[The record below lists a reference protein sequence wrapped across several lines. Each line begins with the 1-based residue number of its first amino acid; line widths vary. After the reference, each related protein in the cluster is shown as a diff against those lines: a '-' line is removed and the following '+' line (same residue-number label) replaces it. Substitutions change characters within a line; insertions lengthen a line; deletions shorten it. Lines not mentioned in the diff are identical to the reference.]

1 MQSRLACQL
10 VEALVAPPAEAEP
23 IGPHSLIDRVAAAYA
38 GPASVSSAN
47 ASAGAAVPSADMLA
61 LAGELEPLLD
71 LISEA
76 VLLLAAD
83 GALAAAN
90 PRAGL
95 LLAGATARLVDRAP
109 GFLDRAGVA
118 LSADA
123 EAVATSR
130 LGGGRTVE
138 ARWRGLGNGRRLVV
152 ITDITE
158 ARRQLEAAAA
168 AANDYR
174 SLFENTAVGIY
185 RSTLDGRQLRANPAY
200 VRMNGYRTEREMIAN
215 MRDIARQ
222 WYVLPGRR
230 EEFVRRVQEH
240 GVVTDFI
247 SEVYRHRTGERMWVS
262 ETGWLVRATDG
273 TPLYYEGTIIDAT
286 ERMRAEAE
294 IAQLAHFDSLTGLA
308 NRSLF
313 ARELHRCLT
322 RPDPSLAVLYLD
334 LDDFKAINDTLGH
347 PVGDQL
353 LRQAAERIV
362 RAVGPQPLVARFGG
376 DEFSIL
382 VREAVDPPRLTALA
396 EAIIAGL
403 SAPFHLDDKEAAVGV
418 SVGIALCP
426 EHGSTADEV
435 MRNADIALYQA
446 KGAGRRT
453 YVVFDARMDEQIQ
466 QRRLL
471 ERDLRLAFGRD
482 ELELHYQPIIDLVD
496 GRIRCLEALVRWNH
510 PQRGQI
516 LPGMFISIAEEAGL
530 MHLLG
535 EWVIRRACSDLARL
549 PDDVAIAVNLSP
561 VQFRAEGL
569 ERIVAGALAD
579 HDLDPRRLQ
588 IEITESVLLVD
599 DPLTRATLKGLRELG
614 ITLALDDFGIGFS
627 SLSYLQKF
635 TFDKIKIDRSFAA
648 DIDRNPTGAALV
660 RTIVMLGRDLGIEV
674 VAEGVETEEQL
685 AALMREGC
693 RCFQGY
699 YFGRPAPL
707 SDALHGAL
715 RRLLTLAD
723 LGRTVEIAG
732 L

>member
-1 MQSRLACQL
+1 MQGRLARQRSERA
-10 VEALVAPPAEAEP
+10 VEIDAT
-23 IGPHSLIDRVAAAYA
+23 GPHSLVDRIATAYTTA
-38 GPASVSSAN
+38 IPSSPTTSASTTPPPADGGHGFRDILGP
-47 ASAGAAVPSADMLA
+47 M
-61 LAGELEPLLD
+61 LD
-71 LISEA
+71 LIDEA
-76 VLLLAAD
+76 VLRFDAD
-83 GALAAAN
+83 GALVAGNAAA
-90 PRAGL
+90 AL
-95 LLAGATARLVDRAP
+95 LLGGPAGQIVDRAP
-109 GFLDRAGVA
+109 GCLGRAGID
-118 LSADA
+118 LA
-123 EAVATSR
+123 ETPESRATSR
-130 LGGGRTVE
+130 IAGDRTVE
-138 ARWRGLGNGRRLVV
+138 ARWRLLPDGDRLVV
-152 ITDITE
+152 LTDITE
-158 ARRQLEAAAA
+158 TRRQLEAAAA
-168 AANDYR
+168 AATDYR

-185 RSTLDGRQLRANPAY
+185 RSSLDGRQLRANPAY
-200 VRMNGYRTEREMIAN
+200 VRMNGYRTEAEMIAN

-222 WYVLPGRR
+222 WYVAPGRR
-230 EEFVRRVQEH
+230 EEFVRRVHEH

-262 ETGWLVRATDG
+262 ETGWLVRGADG
-273 TPLYYEGTIIDAT
+273 TPIYYEGTIIDAT

-294 IAQLAHFDSLTGLA
+294 IAQLAHFDALTGLA
-308 NRSLF
+308 NRSFF
-313 ARELHRCLT
+313 AKELHRCLS
-322 RPDPSLAVLYLD
+322 RPDPSLAVFYLD

-362 RAVGPQPLVARFGG
+362 RAVGDQHLVARFGG

-382 VREAVDPPRLTALA
+382 VREALDASEIA
-396 EAIIAGL
+396 AMAQAIIAGL

-418 SVGIALCP
+418 SVGVALCP
-426 EHGSTADEV
+426 DHGATADEL
-435 MRNADIALYQA
+435 MRNADVALYQA

-453 YVVFDARMDEQIQ
+453 CVVFDARMDEQIQ
-466 QRRLL
+466 HRRVL
-471 ERDLRLAFGRD
+471 ERDLRLALGRE
-482 ELELHYQPIIDLVD
+482 ELELHYQPIIDCAE

-599 DPLTRATLKGLRELG
+599 DPLTRATLKGLRKLG

-648 DIDRNPTGAALV
+648 DIDHNPTGAALV

-674 VAEGVETEEQL
+674 VAEGVETSDQL
-685 AALMREGC
+685 AALTREGC

-707 SDALHGAL
+707 SEALHGAL
-715 RRLLTLAD
+715 RRLVALID
-723 LGRTVEIAG
+723 LRQSPGGAYDI
-732 L
+732 